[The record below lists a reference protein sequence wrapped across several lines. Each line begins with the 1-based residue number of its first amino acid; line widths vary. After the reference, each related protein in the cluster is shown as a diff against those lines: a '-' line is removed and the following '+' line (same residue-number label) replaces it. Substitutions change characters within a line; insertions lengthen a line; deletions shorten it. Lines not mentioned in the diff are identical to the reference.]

1 MSNAFSN
8 ALALESVGELGIF
21 NAATGTYSGVT
32 HDDLVSY
39 ARTVAYK
46 VFHNLKLGHTMSKE
60 DDPLTVDGVSAANVW
75 ADHYEAASEDAILKA
90 MVNRFLAW
98 KLPQD
103 FAPDAGI
110 SFNRHYFGMVG
121 HEKTRIYEN
130 PDWPTGTNLLHAGQA
145 LEMFKHCLP
154 ADLIAPPAAD
164 QCCGKCE
171 KPDVDGP
178 GEEDGPWAEGWE
190 AGVPGS
196 YGYDCLERFAAVEQ
210 PGAKPYTDADGW
222 IEWNGGKC
230 PVPGDTV
237 VQVKLRDNLKGTNHA
252 CRYRWT
258 RICNY
263 DDIIAYRVAQEGG
276 AA

>member
-75 ADHYEAASEDAILKA
+75 ADHYEFVSENPLCGEWYRVPYPPTDAMKDAWNNDDSNDFNTAYLA
-90 MVNRFLAW
+90 MV
-98 KLPQD
+98 
-103 FAPDAGI
+103 
-110 SFNRHYFGMVG
+110 
-121 HEKTRIYEN
+121 
-130 PDWPTGTNLLHAGQA
+130 HAS
-145 LEMFKHCLP
+145 
-154 ADLIAPPAAD
+154 PAAD

-171 KPDVDGP
+171 KPADFAKLFSTERGQILVMLDKDSDDRPAVSFTFDPGIDSLSTCSIALGFSDNED
-178 GEEDGPWAEGWE
+178 GEEMARKAFEATDQAGAER
-190 AGVPGS
+190 VVFPQI
-196 YGYDCLERFAAVEQ
+196 DKMR
-210 PGAKPYTDADGW
+210 DAF
-222 IEWNGGKC
+222 
-230 PVPGDTV
+230 
-237 VQVKLRDNLKGTNHA
+237 
-252 CRYRWT
+252 
-258 RICNY
+258 
-263 DDIIAYRVAQEGG
+263 GG

>member
-75 ADHYEAASEDAILKA
+75 ADHYEFVSENPLCGEWYRVPYPPTDAMKDAWNNDDSNDFNTAYLA
-90 MVNRFLAW
+90 MV
-98 KLPQD
+98 
-103 FAPDAGI
+103 
-110 SFNRHYFGMVG
+110 
-121 HEKTRIYEN
+121 
-130 PDWPTGTNLLHAGQA
+130 HAS
-145 LEMFKHCLP
+145 
-154 ADLIAPPAAD
+154 PAAD

-171 KPDVDGP
+171 KPDDDGP

-196 YGYDCLERFAAVEQ
+196 YGYDCLERFPALVAASASEKARADYEREHCRHVVPLPDALRVMIAEAVAAEREAC
-210 PGAKPYTDADGW
+210 AKVCEKEA
-222 IEWNGGKC
+222 
-230 PVPGDTV
+230 V
-237 VQVKLRDNLKGTNHA
+237 
-252 CRYRWT
+252 
-258 RICNY
+258 RIVI
-263 DDIIAYRVAQEGG
+263 DSPEERAYNNAVSDC
-276 AA
+276 AAAIRARGEK

>member
-75 ADHYEAASEDAILKA
+75 ADHYEFVSENPLCGEWYRVPYPPTDAMKDAWNNDDSNDFNTAYLA
-90 MVNRFLAW
+90 MV
-98 KLPQD
+98 
-103 FAPDAGI
+103 
-110 SFNRHYFGMVG
+110 
-121 HEKTRIYEN
+121 
-130 PDWPTGTNLLHAGQA
+130 HAS
-145 LEMFKHCLP
+145 
-154 ADLIAPPAAD
+154 PAAA
-164 QCCGKCE
+164 QFCGKCD
-171 KPDVDGP
+171 KPDDDGP

-190 AGVPGS
+190 QRSGLPSQARIEFEAWVRGQPFFGNFDFDRFDRDDDDGGYLDGVVH
-196 YGYDCLERFAAVEQ
+196 AAWL
-210 PGAKPYTDADGW
+210 A
-222 IEWNGGKC
+222 WNA
-230 PVPGDTV
+230 
-237 VQVKLRDNLKGTNHA
+237 R
-252 CRYRWT
+252 
-258 RICNY
+258 
-263 DDIIAYRVAQEGG
+263 G